1 MEILRIQKK
10 NLEMKNWN
18 KRFAATGD
26 CSRVIEN
33 DTIVY
38 LNDSDTPSIIY
49 LTNAVTMPDGFVT
62 ALKKQKYGQ
71 SNRQSGLRPANLVF
85 GYSPRNPI
93 YARENCQPASVTRD
107 IPQLMGM
114 LSEVGVQLDEIYKWR
129 NPSQYTKH
137 SEMTEKVLG
146 DWKIDGTVFTSGV
159 INKNS
164 QLPYH
169 FDRGNFV
176 GAWSGMV
183 TVRNQTAGGWLSC
196 PEIDTEIR
204 NSNGSLLLFDG
215 QSLLHGVTPIGYL
228 SEKAYRFTI
237 VYYSLA
243 KMWQCLPPIEEL
255 KRANRVRAQR
265 EIQRASTQRAN
276 NAQTK

>member
-1 MEILRIQKK
+1 MEVLRIQKK
-10 NLEMKNWN
+10 NLDLTKWN
-18 KRFAATGD
+18 KRFAASGD
-26 CSRVIEN
+26 CSNVIDKN
-33 DTIVY
+33 TVVY
-38 LNDSDTPSIIY
+38 FGDSKTPSIIY
-49 LTNAVTMPDGFVT
+49 LTDAVTMPDGFVT

-107 IPQLMGM
+107 IPHLMA
-114 LSEVGVQLDEIYKWR
+114 LLTQVGGQLDAIYAAM
-129 NPSQYTKH
+129 NPDQYQVH
-137 SEMTEKVLG
+137 SAMTDKVLG
-146 DWKIDGTVFTSGV
+146 DWKIPGTVFTSGV

-169 FDRGNFV
+169 FDRGNFT

-183 TVRNQTAGGWLSC
+183 TVRNQTTGGWLSC

-204 NSNGSLLLFDG
+204 NANGSLLLFDG

-228 SEKAYRFTI
+228 TENAYRFTL

-243 KMWQCLPPIEEL
+243 KMWQCLSPIDEL

-265 EIQRASTQRAN
+265 EIKRATEQRAKQ
-276 NAQTK
+276 